1 MRDWIENNRIL
12 EKMDAVIDEVFRMF
26 DNEPLEEEYTADIA
40 ELFKIKLN
48 HRMGNLTDLEAEQG
62 IRNISRD
69 DGLLECVLT
78 REYGGDSYEGGY
90 EIELTALYNP
100 SEEMVDVLE
109 TPENVSLLTEA
120 GDAAVEDSYIVVVL
134 RGESVTRQVCTR
146 CLTHIVE
153 YVDDHEWKCS
163 NCD

>member
-1 MRDWIENNRIL
+1 MKDWLENNSIQ
-12 EKMDAVIDEVFRMF
+12 EKMDDVIDEVFRMF
-26 DNEPLEEEYTADIA
+26 DNEPLEEDETADIA

-69 DGLLECVLT
+69 DGLLECILT
-78 REYGGDSYEGGY
+78 REYVGC
-90 EIELTALYNP
+90 EIELTALCRP
-100 SEEMVDVLE
+100 SEGTVDVQD
-109 TPENVSLLTEA
+109 TPENIALLAEA
-120 GDAAVEDSYIVVVL
+120 GEAKVEDSYITIVIN
-134 RGESVTRQVCTR
+134 GESVTRQVCTR

-153 YVDDHEWKCS
+153 HVDDHEWKCR

>member
-1 MRDWIENNRIL
+1 MKEWIENNSIQ
-12 EKMDAVIDEVFRMF
+12 EKMDDVIDEVFRMF
-26 DNEPLEEEYTADIA
+26 DNEPLEEDYTADIA

-78 REYGGDSYEGGY
+78 REYMGR

-100 SEEMVDVLE
+100 SEETVDAEDTAENHALLAE
-109 TPENVSLLTEA
+109 T
-120 GDAAVEDSYIVVVL
+120 GDAKVDDSYITVVMN
-134 RGESVTRQVCTR
+134 GESVTRLVCTR

-153 YVDDHEWKCS
+153 QVDDNVWQCS

>member
-1 MRDWIENNRIL
+1 MKEWIENNSIQ
-12 EKMDAVIDEVFRMF
+12 EKMDDVIDEVFRMF
-26 DNEPLEEEYTADIA
+26 DNEPLEEDYTADIA

-78 REYGGDSYEGGY
+78 REYMGC
-90 EIELTALYNP
+90 EIELTALCRP
-100 SEEMVDVLE
+100 SEGTVDAEDTAENHALLAE
-109 TPENVSLLTEA
+109 T
-120 GDAAVEDSYIVVVL
+120 GDTKVDDSYITVVIN
-134 RGESVTRQVCTR
+134 GESVTRQVCTR

-153 YVDDHEWKCS
+153 QVDDNVWQCS